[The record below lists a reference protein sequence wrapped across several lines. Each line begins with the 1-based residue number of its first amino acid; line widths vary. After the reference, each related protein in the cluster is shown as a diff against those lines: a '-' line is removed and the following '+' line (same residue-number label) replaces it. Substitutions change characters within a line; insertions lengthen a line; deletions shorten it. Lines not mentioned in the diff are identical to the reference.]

1 MVDKTFDDRNGS
13 SPYTKLMQEK
23 LISVWEDWVKEGK
36 LLSKI
41 PETNN
46 RLDSR
51 WPVKC
56 ICNKKLYPVKKHH
69 SERQANFTSGE
80 SAWTHRFFIAIEQ
93 IKVAILSV

>member
-13 SPYTKLMQEK
+13 SPHNNLMQEK

-46 RLDSR
+46 SLDSR

-56 ICNKKLYPVKKHH
+56 KCNKKLYLIKEH
-69 SERQANFTSGE
+69 QQTSPLGNLLE
-80 SAWTHRFFIAIEQ
+80 LLDFFIAIE
-93 IKVAILSV
+93 